1 MFVIYGC
8 VLYTLV
14 AMLCVLGRCVVSL
27 YSCNDKQCVSHWQ
40 DYDAMIELVEALP
53 DHDQI
58 LKAPVQ
64 YQYAFALNRRNFP
77 GYRDKALSILEEV
90 SRLECVN

>member
-1 MFVIYGC
+1 MP
-8 VLYTLV
+8 
-14 AMLCVLGRCVVSL
+14 
-27 YSCNDKQCVSHWQ
+27 CNPPYQ

-64 YQYAFALNRRNFP
+64 YQYAFALNRRNSP
-77 GYRDKALSILEEV
+77 GYRDKALKILEEV
-90 SRLECVN
+90 RSKFTHKIDIINTVGNI